1 MPDLS
6 DEQLSSELQRR
17 AALSSGAEDWTRG
30 RLGDVVLDAVRT
42 QPSAVATSRASRWL
56 SLAAVAAALVLL
68 IVALPSLNAL
78 PGPGQPSASPSP
90 GGLSVMTTAEFA
102 AQLAAGKLDGQTV
115 LVNGSISAMVDMTRR
130 PFCDGT
136 KVACP
141 IGQLDFAKA
150 TIPVVAED
158 VAVATSQDSTVTV
171 VGDSWQWW
179 TAVEPPIAGVL
190 VLSVDEN
197 GQVEY
202 LGRALNGDP
211 ATWSVS
217 AVQSSLDLNSRALD
231 EVVLVDAWL
240 TGYEYSGTMSC
251 PMTPAGP
258 LASLPKSDGCG
269 VGSWLADQ
277 PVSMDPNN
285 PVAPSPALHVQT
297 DAARTFAAGQQVSTG
312 AGDSF
317 VPERA
322 VFLVSRRLYGDG
334 CMDPSTPCW
343 NWAIVGR
350 LSQPAAEVAP
360 SAVPGP
366 PTPTTEPSV
375 PAGAQ
380 QFDCGD
386 NIALVDATGDV
397 VHCGNGSVI
406 DYHTARSGVA
416 AAADPRVIHVT
427 WGNSYC
433 VRSQRLDVSLA
444 TVGGLPGYAVT
455 VTPTSFE
462 PLCMDAPEAHTA
474 DIEFADPPNVDAV
487 ALNAESGI
495 VECTRAGD
503 LGSGIGQVAI
513 RDGTGLIAS
522 CIQSSPPGA
531 ARVDSIESVQA
542 NQLLIRWID
551 ETGPAYV
558 PITFARI
565 ADHYEFASG
574 DWCNS
579 CAAGRFQILVEF
591 SVPIDASTVWIGL
604 DGRTPA
610 PAATP
615 TPQLV
620 PSLSPTPTGY
630 SVKIDQGLQ
639 PQWNAEAAAQAVFDQ
654 IKTNERVYGVVL
666 VPAQILSVEAMM
678 GKDILDAAGG
688 PDTELPIAWVVH
700 ARGTFRNDTGPNPS
714 SFHFFAEGWYVF
726 GDDGSLVG
734 LHLTDQQ
741 PEPSASAP

>member
-56 SLAAVAAALVLL
+56 SLAAVVAALVLL
-68 IVALPSLNAL
+68 VVALPSLNAL
-78 PGPGQPSASPSP
+78 LGPGQPSASPSP
-90 GGLSVMTTAEFA
+90 GGLSVMTTADFA

-211 ATWSVS
+211 ATWSAS

-240 TGYEYSGTMSC
+240 TGYEYSGTMFC
-251 PMTPAGP
+251 PMTPSGP

-277 PVSMDPNN
+277 PVTVDPNN
-285 PVAPSPALHVQT
+285 FVAPAAAMHVQT
-297 DAARTFAAGQQVSTG
+297 DAAKTYLDGQPVSV
-312 AGDSF
+312 ASGDSF
-317 VPERA
+317 GPERA

-343 NWAIVGR
+343 NWASVGR
-350 LSQPAAEVAP
+350 LSQPSPAISPSVAP
-360 SAVPGP
+360 AP

-375 PAGAQ
+375 PPGARQ
-380 QFDCGD
+380 LDCGD
-386 NIALVDATGDV
+386 Y
-397 VHCGNGSVI
+397 GSFS
-406 DYHTARSGVA
+406 TTRGWSRRA
-416 AAADPRVIHVT
+416 
-427 WGNSYC
+427 
-433 VRSQRLDVSLA
+433 
-444 TVGGLPGYAVT
+444 
-455 VTPTSFE
+455 
-462 PLCMDAPEAHTA
+462 
-474 DIEFADPPNVDAV
+474 
-487 ALNAESGI
+487 
-495 VECTRAGD
+495 RAGRPR
-503 LGSGIGQVAI
+503 SM
-513 RDGTGLIAS
+513 
-522 CIQSSPPGA
+522 SPKA
-531 ARVDSIESVQA
+531 
-542 NQLLIRWID
+542 
-551 ETGPAYV
+551 
-558 PITFARI
+558 
-565 ADHYEFASG
+565 
-574 DWCNS
+574 
-579 CAAGRFQILVEF
+579 
-591 SVPIDASTVWIGL
+591 
-604 DGRTPA
+604 
-610 PAATP
+610 
-615 TPQLV
+615 
-620 PSLSPTPTGY
+620 
-630 SVKIDQGLQ
+630 
-639 PQWNAEAAAQAVFDQ
+639 
-654 IKTNERVYGVVL
+654 
-666 VPAQILSVEAMM
+666 
-678 GKDILDAAGG
+678 
-688 PDTELPIAWVVH
+688 
-700 ARGTFRNDTGPNPS
+700 
-714 SFHFFAEGWYVF
+714 
-726 GDDGSLVG
+726 
-734 LHLTDQQ
+734 
-741 PEPSASAP
+741 

>member
-1 MPDLS
+1 
-6 DEQLSSELQRR
+6 
-17 AALSSGAEDWTRG
+17 
-30 RLGDVVLDAVRT
+30 V
-42 QPSAVATSRASRWL
+42 
-56 SLAAVAAALVLL
+56 
-68 IVALPSLNAL
+68 
-78 PGPGQPSASPSP
+78 
-90 GGLSVMTTAEFA
+90 
-102 AQLAAGKLDGQTV
+102 K
-115 LVNGSISAMVDMTRR
+115 
-130 PFCDGT
+130 
-136 KVACP
+136 K
-141 IGQLDFAKA
+141 QLD
-150 TIPVVAED
+150 V
-158 VAVATSQDSTVTV
+158 
-171 VGDSWQWW
+171 
-179 TAVEPPIAGVL
+179 
-190 VLSVDEN
+190 
-197 GQVEY
+197 
-202 LGRALNGDP
+202 
-211 ATWSVS
+211 
-217 AVQSSLDLNSRALD
+217 NSRDFD
-231 EVVLVDAWL
+231 EVVLVNAWL